1 MEHCLAGLRDTI
13 CLPYLDDNL
22 VHSSSFEDH
31 LEHIRLVLQR
41 YKAHGVKLTP
51 KKCEM
56 FKARVFLGKVV
67 TGQGYTMDPAELAPV
82 RALKEKKPATVGDRR

>member
-1 MEHCLAGLRDTI
+1 MAGLRDTI